1 MTAAE
6 DRIKLHLDGTF
17 TRLQYDG
24 RIVTEFVELDFIPT
38 HRPKPVGRE
47 SGKTG
52 KYRAWVPDD
61 DTWLN
66 ELRNKG
72 IPRHQIAEIMGRS
85 EESVRRRIERNKRL
99 GRLAAVS
106 R

>member
-1 MTAAE
+1 MNPAE
-6 DRIKLHLDGTF
+6 ARIKLHLDGTF

-47 SGKTG
+47 SGKKET
-52 KYRAWVPDD
+52 YRAWMPSDD
-61 DTWLN
+61 AFLN

-72 IPRHQIAEIMGRS
+72 IPRHQIADIMGRS
-85 EESVRRRIERNKRL
+85 EESVRRRIERNKRM
-99 GRLAAVS
+99 GRLAAVI